1 MRLSK
6 RAFTLIE
13 LLVVIAIIAIL
24 AAILFPVFAQA
35 REKARQ
41 AACMSNVNQCVKA
54 CLMYIQDYDEKF
66 VPQGQIGVGGADP
79 AWNCTAGTGN
89 SDYLH
94 PGLGGGVNGN
104 GPHGD
109 AWHGSWAIRVQ
120 PYVKNVAAFYCPNRS
135 KWNPVS
141 WGDHNWCATSYATP
155 WNNAGG
161 WGDGKAMAAVNYP
174 AQKALLV
181 EYASFHSGPIVGW
194 ENPLWTSMTGF
205 WDGHV
210 QYKRYGSRK
219 APAGCGGSNGD
230 MNWWTYNPNNN
241 LCEAPG
247 EPSLIDY

>member
-1 MRLSK
+1 MRFSK

-66 VPQGQIGVGGADP
+66 VPQGAIAAGGLDPLWDCRTTGGA
-79 AWNCTAGTGN
+79 NF
-89 SDYLH
+89 LH
-94 PGLGGGVNGN
+94 PGLNGS

-109 AWHGSWAIRVQ
+109 AWHGAWAVRVQ
-120 PYVKNVAAFYCPNRS
+120 PYIKNTQAFFCPNRP

-141 WGDHNWCATSYATP
+141 WGDHNWCATSYAMP
-155 WNNAGG
+155 WNNAGN
-161 WGDGKAMAAVNYP
+161 WGDGQSLAAVGWP
-174 AQKALLV
+174 ANKVLIT
-181 EYASFHSGPIVGW
+181 EYASFHSPTIVGW
-194 ENPLWTSMTGF
+194 DNPTWTSMTGF

-210 QYKRYGSRK
+210 QYKRQGQRK
-219 APAGCGGSNGD
+219 CPPGAPGGSNGD
-230 MNWWTYNPNNN
+230 MNWWSYNPGANI
-241 LCEAPG
+241 CQAPG
-247 EPSLIDY
+247 DPSLQDY

>member
-1 MRLSK
+1 MRLSR

-66 VPQGQIGVGGADP
+66 VPQGQLGVGGADP
-79 AWNCTAGTGN
+79 AWDCQTTGAAN
-89 SDYLH
+89 FLH
-94 PGLGGGVNGN
+94 PGVNGW
-104 GPHGD
+104 GAHGD
-109 AWHGSWAIRVQ
+109 AWHGSWAIKVQ
-120 PYVKNVAAFYCPNRS
+120 PYVKNTQAFFCPNRA

-141 WGDHNWCATSYATP
+141 WGDHNWCATSYAMP

-161 WGDGKAMAAVNYP
+161 WGDGQSLAAVGYP

-181 EYASFHSGPIVGW
+181 EYASFHSGVIVGW
-194 ENPLWTSMTGF
+194 DNNQWTSMTGF

-210 QYKRYGSRK
+210 QYKRYGNRK
-219 APAGCGGSNGD
+219 CPAGAPGGSNGD
-230 MNWWTYNPNNN
+230 MNWWSYSPTAGV
-241 LCEAPG
+241 CQAPG
-247 EPSLIDY
+247 DPSLTDY